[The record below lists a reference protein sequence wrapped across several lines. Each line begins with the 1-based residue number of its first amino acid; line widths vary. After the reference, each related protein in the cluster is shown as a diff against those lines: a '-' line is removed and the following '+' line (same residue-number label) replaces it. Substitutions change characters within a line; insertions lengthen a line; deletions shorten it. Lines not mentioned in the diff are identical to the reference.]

1 MSKIAIVVC
10 PNIRNFGS
18 VLQSY
23 ATQKAVETLGYDC
36 EYINY
41 TKTKLSA
48 YKYFIQLF
56 IPSIMAE
63 RKSFQNRKKFQ
74 KKHLEVFWRR
84 GQIFDAFVDEYMKSS
99 VHLLGYKQLKK
110 AGEEY
115 EIAVLGSDQV
125 WNPIN
130 SGSDFYTLN
139 WLPNSTKRIA
149 YASSFG
155 VSRIPILL
163 KGFYKRF
170 LKKFDFISVRETRGV
185 ELVKE
190 LIDRDVQVT
199 CDPTMLFDAS
209 EWDEVAGETPI
220 VEGDYI
226 FCYFLGNRDEPRKC
240 VIKFSEAVGLKLVM
254 MPFFG
259 EISEMDYTMPAE
271 YVDNPGPREFI
282 NAIKYARYVC
292 TDSFHGTVFSVIFQ
306 KEFMVF
312 RRHTSDS
319 NKDTFSR
326 LESLLKM
333 LGVENRSVPDDVFLD
348 VAFENKIN
356 YTKVI
361 PKLENIRKKS
371 WEYLK
376 NALEY

>member
-1 MSKIAIVVC
+1 M
-10 PNIRNFGS
+10 
-18 VLQSY
+18 
-23 ATQKAVETLGYDC
+23 
-36 EYINY
+36 
-41 TKTKLSA
+41 
-48 YKYFIQLF
+48 
-56 IPSIMAE
+56 
-63 RKSFQNRKKFQ
+63 
-74 KKHLEVFWRR
+74 
-84 GQIFDAFVDEYMKSS
+84 
-99 VHLLGYKQLKK
+99 
-110 AGEEY
+110 
-115 EIAVLGSDQV
+115 
-125 WNPIN
+125 
-130 SGSDFYTLN
+130 
-139 WLPNSTKRIA
+139 
-149 YASSFG
+149 
-155 VSRIPILL
+155 
-163 KGFYKRF
+163 
-170 LKKFDFISVRETRGV
+170 
-185 ELVKE
+185 
-190 LIDRDVQVT
+190 
-199 CDPTMLFDAS
+199 
-209 EWDEVAGETPI
+209 
-220 VEGDYI
+220 
-226 FCYFLGNRDEPRKC
+226 GNRNEPRKC
-240 VIKFSEAVGLKLVM
+240 VIKFSKAVGLKLVM